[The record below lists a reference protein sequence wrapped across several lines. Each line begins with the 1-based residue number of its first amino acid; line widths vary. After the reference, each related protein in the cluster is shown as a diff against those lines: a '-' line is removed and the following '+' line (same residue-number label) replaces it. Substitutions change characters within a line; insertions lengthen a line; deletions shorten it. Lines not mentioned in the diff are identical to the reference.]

1 MIRLNKCGAVAALTL
16 TLVGGAN
23 LVARPTVAHAQTS
36 GASQDQRQS
45 YKISAGSLA
54 QGLNRFSQQAGISL
68 TVPSGLVEGKTTTGL
83 AGIHTVSEG
92 FARLLAGSGLEAV
105 VDAHG
110 KWVVRTEAATGTN
123 LSEVSVRGGQT
134 KSRYSA
140 SQSSGATKTQT
151 LLRDVPQSVT
161 VITSELIKD
170 QNMQSIADVVRY
182 VPGIGMAQGE
192 GNRDTPIFRGS
203 SSTADFFV
211 DGFRDDVQYYRDLYN
226 VERVEALKGP
236 NAMIFGRG
244 GAGGAL
250 NRVTKQAGWNT
261 TRELALQG
269 SSQTNRRVTGDIGMG
284 INALLAARFMGMY
297 ENSLSYRDGV
307 HLKRY
312 GVNPTVTMAPTD
324 KTTIRAGYEYFN
336 DDRTTDRGIPS
347 YNGKP
352 VDVDPS
358 TFFGDPNVSLTT
370 AKAHSGK
377 LAIEHQF
384 SDRFT
389 LRNRTSYGTYAKM
402 YQNVFPG
409 AVTSDTGG
417 QRVNISAYNNSTDR
431 SNVFNQTDFI
441 STIQSGTVL
450 QTLLVGVEVGRQ
462 ETDNFRNTGYFNNT
476 TTSFSTPIG
485 TPRIAVPVTFRQSA
499 TDADNSG
506 TANTAALYVQ
516 NQMVFSRHV
525 QAVFGIRYDQ
535 FSVRFKNN
543 RTAAEFSS
551 RDGRLSPRLGFIV
564 KPVEEVSLYTSY
576 TSTFLPR
583 AGEQMSSLSL
593 SNESLD
599 PETFKNYEVGA
610 KWDIRPDFSL
620 NLAGYRLNRSNVA
633 VVDPN
638 DINAMLLIDGQRTLG
653 VELGFS
659 GQVTSRWSMA
669 GGYAYQ
675 DGKITENLSATILK
689 GSRLASLPKTSVS
702 LWNRYDVFSMLGLGL
717 GVSYVG
723 DRFTSTDNSVTLPA
737 YTRADGAIFFKI
749 SPQFKAQ
756 LNVENLLDKKYFS
769 VAHSNNNITPGSPR
783 FFRFQISTSY

>member
-1 MIRLNKCGAVAALTL
+1 MIRLNRCGAVVALTL
-16 TLVGGAN
+16 TLVGAAN
-23 LVARPTVAHAQTS
+23 FARPTVVQAQAT

-45 YKISAGSLA
+45 YKISAGPLA
-54 QGLNRFSQQAGISL
+54 QGLNRFAQQAGISL
-68 TVPSGLVEGKTTTGL
+68 TVPSNLVEGKTTTGL

-110 KWVVRTEAATGTN
+110 KWVVRTEAATGTD
-123 LSEVSVRGGQT
+123 LSEVDVRGHT
-134 KSRYSA
+134 KGRYA
-140 SQSSGATKTQT
+140 AAQSSSATKTQT

-170 QNMQSIADVVRY
+170 QNMQSVADVVRY
-182 VPGIGMAQGE
+182 VPGIVMAQGE

-269 SSQTNRRVTGDIGMG
+269 SSQTNRRMTGDIGMG
-284 INALLAARFMGMY
+284 INAFLAARLTGMY
-297 ENSLSYRDGV
+297 ENSLSYRDGT

-324 KTTIRAGYEYFN
+324 KTTVRAGYEYYD
-336 DDRTTDRGIPS
+336 DDRTADRGIPS
-347 YNGKP
+347 FNGKP
-352 VDVDPS
+352 VDVDPG

-370 AKAHSGK
+370 AKAHTGK

-384 SDRFT
+384 NDMFT

-402 YQNVFPG
+402 YQNVFSG
-409 AVTSDTGG
+409 AVTDAGA
-417 QRVNISAYNNSTDR
+417 RVNISAYNNTTDR
-431 SNVFNQTDFI
+431 TNVFNQTDFI
-441 STIQSGTVL
+441 STIKSGTVL

-476 TTSFSTPIG
+476 TTTFSTAID
-485 TPRIAVPVTFRQSA
+485 TPRIAIPVTFRQSA

-516 NQMVFSRHV
+516 NQMVFSRHI
-525 QAVFGIRYDQ
+525 QAVFGVRYDQ
-535 FSVRFKNN
+535 FSIRFKNN
-543 RTAAEFSS
+543 RTATELSN
-551 RDGRLSPRLGFIV
+551 RDGRLSPRFGFIV
-564 KPVEEVSLYTSY
+564 KPVEELSLYTSY
-576 TSTFLPR
+576 TMTFLPR
-583 AGEQMSSLSL
+583 SGDQMSSLSL
-593 SNESLD
+593 TNQSLD

-620 NLAGYRLNRSNVA
+620 NLAGYRLNRNNVA
-633 VVDPN
+633 VADPVDPT
-638 DINAMLLIDGQRTLG
+638 IMTLIDGQRTLG

-659 GQVTSRWSMA
+659 GQVTSRWSMS

-675 DGKITENLSATILK
+675 DGKVTENLSATILK

-702 LWNRYDVFSMLGLGL
+702 IWNRYDVFSMLGLGL
-717 GVSYVG
+717 GVSYIG
-723 DRFTSTDNSVTLPA
+723 DRFASADNSVTLPA

-749 SPQFKAQ
+749 SPLFQAQ
-756 LNVENLLDKKYFS
+756 LNVENLLDKKYMAT
-769 VAHSNNNITPGSPR
+769 AHNNNNIMPGSPR